1 MFVRM
6 ELPADTNTRWVYDD
20 PSGVPEEP
28 LAIRV
33 PEPLRSTVER
43 AAARDGLTP
52 TAWLLGLL
60 TRNLAPATS
69 KAV

>member
-6 ELPADTNTRWVYDD
+6 DLPTDTHWVYDD

-52 TAWLLGLL
+52 TAWLLGLV

>member
-1 MFVRM
+1 MFVRL
-6 ELPADTNTRWVYDD
+6 ELPADGRWVYED

-33 PEPLRSTVER
+33 PETLRSGVET

-52 TAWLLGLL
+52 TAWLLGLV
-60 TRNLAPATS
+60 TRSLAPATS
-69 KAV
+69 KAA

>member
-1 MFVRM
+1 MFVRL
-6 ELPADTNTRWVYDD
+6 ELPAADTHWVYED
-20 PSGVPEEP
+20 PSGVPDEP

-33 PEPLRSTVER
+33 PETLRGGVET

-52 TAWLLGLL
+52 TAWLLGLV
-60 TRNLAPATS
+60 TRSLAPATS